1 MIVLADQAANLPPEA
16 ADWLNNAMKV
26 VVFLIG
32 IDRAWVLLRKW
43 MGMDKGAQ
51 EMGPQPFIVKPHD
64 EGVTRSEFKEIVSRL
79 LAVEVDIR
87 GMSERV
93 ARDGEER
100 AVRIN
105 HRIDALAQGLTEKVG
120 ELVGAMHE
128 ISKRIK

>member
-1 MIVLADQAANLPPEA
+1 MV
-16 ADWLNNAMKV
+16 
-26 VVFLIG
+26 
-32 IDRAWVLLRKW
+32 RKW
-43 MGMDKGAQ
+43 LPRVWIFHGLG
-51 EMGPQPFIVKPHD
+51 
-64 EGVTRSEFKEIVSRL
+64 SEFKEIVSRL